1 MKSKHLLS
9 LAALAAF
16 ICSAQTTPPKD
27 PAPDAAPLPA
37 YMKLLPQPAA
47 MPYQKINEKQRLAL
61 FASITFSPIAVVYS
75 AAGAA
80 ISQGINSP
88 EEWGQ
93 GWDAYGKR
101 VASSYGGTIVGNTIT
116 YATSALFHEDNR
128 YFQSNKTGLKAR
140 LGAVIISPYQ
150 ARNDAGQI
158 HFSASSFLGGA
169 GQASIPLLWS
179 PQSWQGWGNVALNYS
194 IWYGTVAGANFV
206 REFYPTLTRFYR
218 NKVLSSK
225 PPAKPPVKN

>member
-1 MKSKHLLS
+1 MNSKPLS
-9 LAALAAF
+9 LLLVVSAF
-16 ICSAQTTPPKD
+16 AGYAQTAPPQD

-37 YMKLLPQPAA
+37 YLKLLPQPAA
-47 MPYQKINEKQRLAL
+47 QPYQKINEKQRLAL
-61 FASITFSPIAVVYS
+61 FASITFSPIAGLSS

-80 ISQGINSP
+80 ISQGLNSP

-93 GWDAYGKR
+93 GWGAYGKR
-101 VASSYGGTIVGNTIT
+101 VASSYGGTLVGNTIT
-116 YATSALFHEDNR
+116 YATSAIFHEDNR
-128 YFQSNKTGLKAR
+128 YFQSNKTGLKTR

-158 HFSASSFLGGA
+158 HFSASSFLGGV
-169 GQASIPLLWS
+169 GQSSIPLLWS
-179 PQSWQGWGNVALNYS
+179 PASWQGWGNVAINYS

-206 REFYPTLTRFYR
+206 REFYPTLARFYR

-225 PPAKPPVKN
+225 PATKPAVKN